1 MSAPR
6 TPETVTRDIERE
18 REQLALA
25 VSHLRSD
32 LRAATDIRA
41 VVKAKLPL
49 LAAVAGL
56 AAIRRQEAARSLE
69 PDRSLAQPAEL
80 ACDLALAVEE
90 RAGQRAGPGGERRQA
105 PSVGSW

>member
-25 VSHLRSD
+25 VSHLRSG
-32 LRAATDIRA
+32 LKAATDIRA
-41 VVKAKLPL
+41 VIKAKLPL

-56 AAIRRQEAARSLE
+56 AGGALTAKHFIKQRRKPTVWARLG
-69 PDRSLAQPAEL
+69 RFTII
-80 ACDLALAVEE
+80 E
-90 RAGQRAGPGGERRQA
+90 R
-105 PSVGSW
+105 